1 MKYLFILVGL
11 LLASCTPKA
20 TEESHT
26 ILIDDVK
33 NVTLTPNDI
42 FTDYELIPLETR
54 KECLIGD
61 ITKIEVY
68 NGIYYILDC
77 QNQKS
82 ILAFDENGKY
92 IRRIGKVGSGPEE
105 YPQIRDFTIDQINGR
120 IIILSPPS
128 IVYVYD
134 MDGKFLLSKDLK
146 VSSFENISTQG
157 NNIICYTKHLTYT
170 EGEGAFLIFRFDE
183 KFNLIDKYIPVYQKQ
198 LYSPST
204 ISVPIQGDEQNT
216 YVIDAFTH
224 KIYSMGND
232 VKVYPVQ
239 LSNPMPTEKFA
250 EASLF
255 MQHMRD
261 YDYIFDAAVI
271 DSTLAFNYIHNGNLY
286 YTATDFNNRVQY
298 SGRYSGIKP
307 PFMDVVGD
315 TIISYMNVIQYDEYW
330 KEKINHVFN
339 DSISIDDNYLIMR
352 FRLK

>member
-1 MKYLFILVGL
+1 MKYIFVLVGL

-20 TEESHT
+20 TEESHA
-26 ILIDDVK
+26 ILLDDIK

-42 FTDYELIPLETR
+42 FTDYKLVPLETR

-68 NGIYYILDC
+68 NGMYYILDR

-82 ILAFDENGKY
+82 ILAFDGNGKY
-92 IRRIGKVGSGPEE
+92 IKRIGKIGSGPEE
-105 YPQIRDFTIDQINGR
+105 YPQITDFTIDKVNER

-128 IVYVYD
+128 IVYLYD
-134 MDGKFLLSKDLK
+134 LSGKFIMSKDLK
-146 VSSFENISTQG
+146 ISSFENISTQG
-157 NNIICYTKHLTYT
+157 SNVICYTKHLTYT
-170 EGEGAFLIFRFDE
+170 EGDGAFLIFKFDE
-183 KFNLIDKYIPVYQKQ
+183 KLNLIDKYIPVYQKQ
-198 LYSPST
+198 LFSPST
-204 ISVPIQGDEQNT
+204 ISVPIQGEEENV

-224 KIYSMGND
+224 KIYNIGND

-250 EASLF
+250 DASLF
-255 MQHMRD
+255 MQYVRD

-286 YTATDFNNRVQY
+286 YTATDFNNNIQY
-298 SGRYSGIKP
+298 SGRYFGLKP

-315 TIISYMNVIQYDEYW
+315 TIISYMDVIQYDEYW
-330 KEKINHVFN
+330 KDKTNHVLN
-339 DSISIDDNYLIMR
+339 DSISFDDNFLIMR